1 VYEGYGPGGV
11 AILVEALTDNRN
23 RTSADVRHVFTKHG
37 GNLGEPGSVAW
48 TFEKKGEVVVDGSR
62 YDEDELIAA
71 IDAGAEDV
79 SLDGD
84 VWEIV
89 TEPADL
95 TAVREALEGQ
105 GVELD
110 SAELVMR
117 PTTRTPVE
125 EGHVGTLMRLI
136 EELEEHDDV
145 QAVHA
150 NFDVDAEVLERVAA
164 A

>member
-1 VYEGYGPGGV
+1 M
-11 AILVEALTDNRN
+11 
-23 RTSADVRHVFTKHG
+23 
-37 GNLGEPGSVAW
+37 
-48 TFEKKGEVVVDGSR
+48 VDGSR
-62 YDEDELIAA
+62 YSEDDLMAA

-89 TEPADL
+89 TDPADFS
-95 TAVREALEGQ
+95 AVREALQAE

-110 SAELVMR
+110 SAELAMR

-125 EGHVGTLMRLI
+125 EGQVGSLMRLI
-136 EELEEHDDV
+136 DELEENDDV
-145 QAVHA
+145 QGVHA

>member
-1 VYEGYGPGGV
+1 M
-11 AILVEALTDNRN
+11 
-23 RTSADVRHVFTKHG
+23 
-37 GNLGEPGSVAW
+37 
-48 TFEKKGEVVVDGSR
+48 
-62 YDEDELIAA
+62 AA

-89 TEPADL
+89 TGPPAL
-95 TAVREALEGQ
+95 GAVRAALEAA
-105 GVELD
+105 GVELE

-125 EGHVGTLMRLI
+125 EGQVGSLMRLLDS
-136 EELEEHDDV
+136 LEDHDDV

-150 NFDVDAEVLERVAA
+150 NFDVDAAVLERVAA
-164 A
+164 V

>member
-1 VYEGYGPGGV
+1 M

-23 RTSADVRHVFTKHG
+23 RTGSEVRHLFTKSG
-37 GNLGEPGSVAW
+37 GSMGEPGSVAW
-48 TFEKKGEVVVDGSR
+48 TFEKKGEVVVDGHR
-62 YDEDELIAA
+62 YSEDDLLAA
-71 IDAGAEDV
+71 IDAGAEDL

-89 TEPADL
+89 TGPAEL
-95 TAVREALEGQ
+95 AAVRAALEAT

-117 PTTRTPVE
+117 PTTRTPVQE
-125 EGHVGTLMRLI
+125 DQVGSLMRLI
-136 EELEEHDDV
+136 EGLEDHDDV

-150 NFDVDAEVLERVAA
+150 NFDVDADVLERVAA
-164 A
+164 V